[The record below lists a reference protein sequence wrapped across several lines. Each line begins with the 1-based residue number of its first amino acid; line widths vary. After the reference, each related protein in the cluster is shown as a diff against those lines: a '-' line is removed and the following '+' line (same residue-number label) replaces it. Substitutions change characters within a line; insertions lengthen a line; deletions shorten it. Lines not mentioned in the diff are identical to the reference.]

1 MITFFFSKKS
11 TNEKKTHD
19 CRRPGDQP
27 VEKAVGGD
35 RESHG
40 EDCGAGGDDA
50 GHEDDQDVDG
60 DVDEDDDND
69 VGVGAGYGESD
80 QHNLLFHE
88 NPSQM
93 GAVTSR
99 LAPHIISQAMD
110 DVNRQ
115 VLLLQC
121 FCLQSI

>member
-1 MITFFFSKKS
+1 MV
-11 TNEKKTHD
+11 N
-19 CRRPGDQP
+19 CRRPRDQLA
-27 VEKAVGGD
+27 EEEAGGD
-35 RESHG
+35 GEGHG

-50 GHEDDQDVDG
+50 GHEDDEDVDS
-60 DVDEDDDND
+60 DVDCDVGGD

-115 VLLLQC
+115 VLQC
-121 FCLQSI
+121 CTASACRVFECCSA